1 MNGYETVT
9 EAAASVRAAFKAH
22 GWTSRQVSVR
32 ADSYSMGSA
41 IRITVKDGSIP
52 LHLIKSVAE
61 GKEHIRRDG
70 WGEILSGGNRYVT
83 VSLSREA
90 IELKARRYVEAVE
103 KAIERLKGA
112 SFSTLEP
119 IACGYLLG
127 RGEYGDRL
135 ALWGD
140 SHIVE
145 RSTPE
150 DIAFSLAVQVEEYG
164 WAGHYSDWY
173 RQRAA
178 ALAKVKP

>member
-1 MNGYETVT
+1 MTGYETVT
-9 EAAASVRAAFKAH
+9 EAAASVRAAFKAR

-41 IRITVKDGSIP
+41 IRITIKAGSIP
-52 LHLIKSVAE
+52 LLLVKSVAE
-61 GKEHIRRDG
+61 GKESIRRDG

-83 VSLSREA
+83 VSLSKEA

-103 KAIERLKGA
+103 KAVERLKGA
-112 SFSTLEP
+112 SLSTLEP

-135 ALWGD
+135 TLWGD

-150 DIAFSLAVQVEEYG
+150 DIAFSLAVQVEEHG
-164 WAGHYSDWY
+164 E
-173 RQRAA
+173 
-178 ALAKVKP
+178 VKHA